1 MKDETHDKINS
12 EGNYLY
18 DIDKQVL
25 IRKNDV
31 SVHLKAKSNIYIILI
46 EKLYDLYTRKLS
58 K

>member
-1 MKDETHDKINS
+1 MKDETHDNINS

-46 EKLYDLYTRKLS
+46 EKLYDLYTRKRS